1 MIDLIKRDYMG
12 RVLGIF
18 VSNGGVPKLSIDS
31 ANVSYEGLVGDYQN
45 DRKYHGGLQR
55 AVCVLE
61 NELLLKLQSEGHPI
75 KAGTTGENLLVEGF
89 NLQIGS
95 KFKVGDVELEVMSA
109 AKPCYKISDS
119 FTNGKFDRI
128 SNKKY
133 PGETRWYCR
142 VITTGS
148 VKISA

>member
-1 MIDLIKRDYMG
+1 MG
-12 RVLGIF
+12 QVLGIF

-31 ANVSYEGLVGDYQN
+31 AKIEYEGLVGDYQN
-45 DRKYHGGLQR
+45 DKKYHGGLQR

-75 KAGTTGENLLVEGF
+75 KAGTTGENLLVEGY

-95 KFKVGDVELEVMSA
+95 KFQVGDVELEVMSA

-142 VITTGS
+142 VLSTGS
-148 VKISA
+148 CLLYTSPSPRD